1 MTGEI
6 AQGANDQDEN
16 TDRSDNVNW
25 CVAAV
30 KFDHATGYQR
40 ERDGLGEN
48 PKGCPQEKVAVPYGR
63 QRQET
68 IDDKPADGELPH
80 GED

>member
-1 MTGEI
+1 MPLATSVKGMASGES
-6 AQGANDQDEN
+6 QGL
-16 TDRSDNVNW
+16 S
-25 CVAAV
+25 
-30 KFDHATGYQR
+30 
-40 ERDGLGEN
+40 
-48 PKGCPQEKVAVPYGR
+48 QEKVAVSYGR